1 MAEES
6 FKLQFLQT
14 MSALM
19 ISAFGLVGL
28 FLILASLIRPLRA
41 YLSKKFFI

>member
-1 MAEES
+1 MFQWS
-6 FKLQFLQT
+6 LYCV
-14 MSALM
+14 
-19 ISAFGLVGL
+19 SAFGLVGL